1 MAAAFYSYFTIA
13 ATYEPSGASFWAF
26 FLVRS
31 KQFIK
36 DSCCTVCKFFMH
48 REYSWH
54 IIKYAEFFR
63 VKKKAQLEVTSSNQK
78 LEELHE
84 EDLVSLVVKSPEELW
99 CYMVVVL
106 KVRENEWQ
114 NISVQSFAMKFLSLS
129 SCTISPSARRGFWSA
144 I

>member
-1 MAAAFYSYFTIA
+1 
-13 ATYEPSGASFWAF
+13 
-26 FLVRS
+26 
-31 KQFIK
+31 
-36 DSCCTVCKFFMH
+36 MH

-63 VKKKAQLEVTSSNQK
+63 VKKKAQFEVTSSNQK

-106 KVRENEWQ
+106 KVREWMAEYFYAKLCHE
-114 NISVQSFAMKFLSLS
+114 VYLAVLMHHLTV
-129 SCTISPSARRGFWSA
+129 C
-144 I
+144 